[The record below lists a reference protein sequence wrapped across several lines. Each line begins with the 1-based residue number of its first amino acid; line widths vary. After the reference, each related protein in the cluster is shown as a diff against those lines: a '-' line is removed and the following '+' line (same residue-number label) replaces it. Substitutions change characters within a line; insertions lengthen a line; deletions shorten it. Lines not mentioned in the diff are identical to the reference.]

1 MEATVIKTQKPKTLR
16 HLRQCL
22 TGYRGWTAAAALF
35 GGLEVVLEVLRM
47 VPADSR
53 RIPRAPRYSG
63 YYYASTTYEYATVML
78 YGLSFQKVLL
88 RCLHATT

>member
-1 MEATVIKTQKPKTLR
+1 
-16 HLRQCL
+16 
-22 TGYRGWTAAAALF
+22 
-35 GGLEVVLEVLRM
+35 M

-78 YGLSFQKVLL
+78 YGLSFQNILLTNFLATAWSYNPTHAVTWMVWAVPRSLATTGGIIVYFLFLQVL
-88 RCLHATT
+88 RCFSSLR